1 MTVINPEDYD
11 DVIIDTEVISA
22 NGGELYVYDNETDN
36 IVISS
41 GNSVYITPD
50 IDFEQPNVRKK
61 IYKAYITYKDNG
73 GSGRM
78 SVYHQVNQSGTWVLS
93 TTPGTTNAGYLDS
106 NKTNFYR
113 QEITFGT
120 DGNNAF
126 SIALKLQN
134 QESIKSFEINDISTI
149 YRIKN
154 PK

>member
-1 MTVINPEDYD
+1 
-11 DVIIDTEVISA
+11 
-22 NGGELYVYDNETDN
+22 
-36 IVISS
+36 
-41 GNSVYITPD
+41 
-50 IDFEQPNVRKK
+50 
-61 IYKAYITYKDNG
+61 
-73 GSGRM
+73 M

-93 TTPGTTNAGYLDS
+93 TTPGTTTSGYLDE

-134 QESIKSFEINDISTI
+134 QESIKSFEVNDISII